1 MGERGPNPNTEHLYR
16 RGRVWWCWFYE
27 HDGALVRRSTG
38 STDKKAAR
46 ARLAE
51 WEQAAANPDAH
62 QDQTLNDCL
71 QTLIADRRLRTGDDN
86 VAFLEDK
93 VKPLV
98 TVLGHHRP
106 ISALRR
112 TAV

>member
-71 QTLIADRRLRTGDDN
+71 QTLMPTDASEPVTTTWPSSRT
-86 VAFLEDK
+86 
-93 VKPLV
+93 
-98 TVLGHHRP
+98 R
-106 ISALRR
+106 
-112 TAV
+112 